1 MQVPPQRTGPLV
13 GLKVLEI
20 GHYIAAPF
28 CTRILA
34 DLGAEVIKVE
44 PPGGDP
50 FRGWGASVNGHSVWF
65 SVHGRNK
72 LSVVLDLKRDR
83 DTVLRLAARA
93 DVLVE
98 NLRAGG
104 LERLGLG
111 PEALHAVNPRL
122 VIARISGYGQ
132 DGPYRDKPA
141 FGAIGEAMGGIRHL
155 TAHPAGSSDLPPPRC
170 GISISDDLA
179 GLYAAIGL
187 LSALW
192 QRDVTGTGRGR
203 VVDVNLVDSVFSLME
218 GMLPEYA
225 MDGRVRQ
232 PVGAAIET
240 AAPTNTYPCAD
251 GRWLCIAGNS
261 DLIFARLMAAIGR
274 PELARDPVYATNA
287 ERCAHRGELDA
298 AIAAWTRTLPAQ
310 AGGGAAGGCGCA
322 VLTALRH
329 RRLRQ
334 RSAFPG
340 ARVGAAGGGSADRA
354 DAASWTG
361 DSAGRRAA
369 GGGGGV
375 ARPGS
380 GSAYRV
386 RAADPVGI
394 AVGGPTGGAA
404 EVASDTRWGIPIYR
418 AQNLCISRF
427 FNKLLYHS
435 TTLVDKTPANH
446 KSAEGACLAWFGH
459 ICSSWPSP
467 PVARAVRTPVR
478 GRGITLVARS
488 RWTARRSPAR

>member
-34 DLGAEVIKVE
+34 DLGAEVVKVE

-83 DTVLRLAARA
+83 ETLLRLAKRS

-111 PEALHAVNPRL
+111 PDALHTVNPRL

-192 QRDVTGTGRGR
+192 QRDATGTGRGR

-225 MDGRVRQ
+225 MDGRIRQ

-251 GRWLCIAGNS
+251 GRWLCIAGNA

-274 PELARDPVYATNA
+274 PELASEPAYATNSD
-287 ERCAHRGELDA
+287 RCAHRGALDA
-298 AIAAWTRTLPAQ
+298 AIAAWTRTLPAKEAEQRLEQ
-310 AGGGAAGGCGCA
+310 ADVPCSRLFDIADCANDPHFRARASVQEVADPLIGRTLHPGPVIRLDGERPETVVAWPGPAAGA
-322 VLTALRH
+322 HTEYVLRTL
-329 RRLRQ
+329 LGMGEQ
-334 RSAFPG
+334 PG
-340 ARVGAAGGGSADRA
+340 
-354 DAASWTG
+354 
-361 DSAGRRAA
+361 
-369 GGGGGV
+369 
-375 ARPGS
+375 
-380 GSAYRV
+380 
-386 RAADPVGI
+386 
-394 AVGGPTGGAA
+394 
-404 EVASDTRWGIPIYR
+404 
-418 AQNLCISRF
+418 
-427 FNKLLYHS
+427 
-435 TTLVDKTPANH
+435 
-446 KSAEGACLAWFGH
+446 
-459 ICSSWPSP
+459 
-467 PVARAVRTPVR
+467 
-478 GRGITLVARS
+478 
-488 RWTARRSPAR
+488 

>member
-1 MQVPPQRTGPLV
+1 MVSLPERTGPLV

-50 FRGWGASVNGHSVWF
+50 FRGWGASVDGNSVWF

-72 LSVVLDLKRDR
+72 LSVILDVKRDR
-83 DTVLRLAARA
+83 DIVLRLAERA

-111 PEALHAVNPRL
+111 PETLHAANPRL

-132 DGPYRDKPA
+132 EGPYRDKPA
-141 FGAIGEAMGGIRHL
+141 FGAIGEAIGGIRHL

-179 GLYAAIGL
+179 GMYAAIGL

-192 QRDVTGTGRGR
+192 QRDAVGTGRGR
-203 VVDVNLVDSVFSLME
+203 VIDVNLVDSVFSLME

-232 PVGAAIET
+232 PVGAAIQT

-251 GRWLCIAGNS
+251 GRWLCVAGNS
-261 DLIFARLMAAIGR
+261 DLIFARLMTAIGR
-274 PELARDPVYATNA
+274 PELARDPAYATNA
-287 ERCAHRGELDA
+287 DRCARRDALDA
-298 AIAAWTRTLPAQ
+298 AISAWTRTLPAKQ
-310 AGGGAAGGCGCA
+310 AEAQLDAADVPCSRLYDIADCANDLHFLARGSVQAVDDPLIGRTLHPGPTIRLDGDPPETAIGWPGPAAGA
-322 VLTALRH
+322 HTDYVLRTL
-329 RRLRQ
+329 LGL
-334 RSAFPG
+334 PEK
-340 ARVGAAGGGSADRA
+340 RA
-354 DAASWTG
+354 
-361 DSAGRRAA
+361 
-369 GGGGGV
+369 
-375 ARPGS
+375 
-380 GSAYRV
+380 
-386 RAADPVGI
+386 
-394 AVGGPTGGAA
+394 
-404 EVASDTRWGIPIYR
+404 
-418 AQNLCISRF
+418 
-427 FNKLLYHS
+427 
-435 TTLVDKTPANH
+435 
-446 KSAEGACLAWFGH
+446 
-459 ICSSWPSP
+459 
-467 PVARAVRTPVR
+467 
-478 GRGITLVARS
+478 
-488 RWTARRSPAR
+488 

>member
-1 MQVPPQRTGPLV
+1 MPVPPKRTGPLAP
-13 GLKVLEI
+13 LKVLEI

-34 DLGAEVIKVE
+34 DLGAEVIKLE

-50 FRGWGASVNGHSVWF
+50 FRGWGAAVDGHSVWF

-83 DTVLRLAARA
+83 DTVLKLAARA

-98 NLRAGG
+98 NLRPGG
-104 LERLGLG
+104 LERLGLA
-111 PEALHAVNPRL
+111 PDALHSVNPRL

-192 QRDVTGTGRGR
+192 QRDAGEKTGRGR
-203 VVDVNLVDSVFSLME
+203 VIDVNLVDSVFSLME

-251 GRWLCIAGNS
+251 GKFLCIAGNS

-274 PELARDPVYATNA
+274 PDLALDPAYASNA
-287 ERCAHRGELDA
+287 SRCARREALDA
-298 AIAAWTRTLPAQ
+298 AIAAWTRTLPAKQ
-310 AGGGAAGGCGCA
+310 AEALLEAADVPCSRLYDIADCASDPHFRARGAVLEVADPLIGRTLHPGPAIRLDGEAPEDVVAWPGPAAGA
-322 VLTALRH
+322 HTDYVLRELLGLVEHPH
-329 RRLRQ
+329 RRDQ
-334 RSAFPG
+334 A
-340 ARVGAAGGGSADRA
+340 
-354 DAASWTG
+354 
-361 DSAGRRAA
+361 
-369 GGGGGV
+369 
-375 ARPGS
+375 
-380 GSAYRV
+380 
-386 RAADPVGI
+386 
-394 AVGGPTGGAA
+394 
-404 EVASDTRWGIPIYR
+404 
-418 AQNLCISRF
+418 
-427 FNKLLYHS
+427 
-435 TTLVDKTPANH
+435 
-446 KSAEGACLAWFGH
+446 
-459 ICSSWPSP
+459 
-467 PVARAVRTPVR
+467 
-478 GRGITLVARS
+478 
-488 RWTARRSPAR
+488 

>member
-1 MQVPPQRTGPLV
+1 MPTLPQRTGPLI

-34 DLGAEVIKVE
+34 DLGAEVIKIE

-50 FRGWGASVNGHSVWF
+50 FRGWGAAVNGNSVWF

-83 DTVLRLAARA
+83 KIVLRLAARA

-111 PEALHAVNPRL
+111 PDVLHAASLRL

-141 FGAIGEAMGGIRHL
+141 FGAIGEAIGGIRHL

-179 GLYAAIGL
+179 GMYAAIGL

-192 QRDVTGTGRGR
+192 QRDAAGPAGGTGRGR
-203 VVDVNLVDSVFSLME
+203 VIDVNLVDSVFSLME

-225 MDGRVRQ
+225 MDGRIRQ

-274 PELARDPVYATNA
+274 PELAGDPAYATNSD
-287 ERCAHRGELDA
+287 RCAHRAALDA
-298 AIAAWTRTLPAQ
+298 AIAAWTHTLPAKEAEARLDAADVPCSRLYDIADCANDPHFLARGSVQ
-310 AGGGAAGGCGCA
+310 TVDDPLIGRTLHPGPAVRLDGDPPEAAISWPGPAAGA
-322 VLTALRH
+322 HTNYVLRTLLGLPESANA
-329 RRLRQ
+329 LRQ
-334 RSAFPG
+334 RPRDG
-340 ARVGAAGGGSADRA
+340 HGS
-354 DAASWTG
+354 
-361 DSAGRRAA
+361 
-369 GGGGGV
+369 
-375 ARPGS
+375 
-380 GSAYRV
+380 
-386 RAADPVGI
+386 
-394 AVGGPTGGAA
+394 
-404 EVASDTRWGIPIYR
+404 
-418 AQNLCISRF
+418 
-427 FNKLLYHS
+427 
-435 TTLVDKTPANH
+435 
-446 KSAEGACLAWFGH
+446 
-459 ICSSWPSP
+459 
-467 PVARAVRTPVR
+467 
-478 GRGITLVARS
+478 
-488 RWTARRSPAR
+488 